1 MVPRSEIGSLK
12 MESEW
17 LILLCKLGILEE
29 ISVSLGLV
37 AVLQMWMNA
46 SQADATPMLSATT
59 RQGPSRAA
67 ANLVTKETASIVCL
81 EVRCWGVWSR

>member
-1 MVPRSEIGSLK
+1 

-46 SQADATPMLSATT
+46 SQADATLMLSATT